1 MDSKNIKLPKIDF
14 SHEDLKPHTLVWN
27 QVKSQVHKALVE
39 YGCFEAS
46 FDKFPIHLRKSIFES
61 SQELFD
67 LPSQT
72 KLKSIRTKP
81 FNGYVGFCH
90 SSIPLYE
97 SMGIDDANIP
107 HKAEKFTQILW
118 PQGNTSFCKTVQSYS
133 EQLSELD
140 QTIRRMILESLGVEN
155 YMDEHMNSTNY
166 LLRLMK
172 YKTPQ
177 SSENEMGLSS
187 HRDKSNITILYQNQ
201 VNGLQVLT
209 KHGQWINVD
218 PTPDTFIVLIGD
230 SLHAL
235 TNGRIHAPF
244 HRVMVKGNEA
254 RYSIGLFTIPKAGYM
269 IKAPKELVDEEHP
282 LLYKPFTHLEFI
294 TFSYT
299 EEGMKCESA
308 LKTYCG
314 V

>member
-1 MDSKNIKLPKIDF
+1 MIVESLGVEKYMDEHINSTNYLLLLMKYKGLQSPETEMGLNTYTNKSNITILYQNQVNGLQVLTKDGQWIDVDPTDRFTVLIGDSLHVSSSNITIIQQKSLIQEINMDSKNIKLPKIDF

-27 QVKSQVHKALVE
+27 QVKTQVHKALVE

-46 FDKFPIHLRKSIFES
+46 FDKISIHLRKSIFES

-81 FNGYVGFCH
+81 FNGYVGFYH
-90 SSIPLYE
+90 PSIPQYE

-118 PQGNTSFCKTVQSYS
+118 PQGNTSFW
-133 EQLSELD
+133 
-140 QTIRRMILESLGVEN
+140 RMILESLGVEN

-166 LLRLMK
+166 LLRLM
-172 YKTPQ
+172 
-177 SSENEMGLSS
+177 N
-187 HRDKSNITILYQNQ
+187 
-201 VNGLQVLT
+201 
-209 KHGQWINVD
+209 WIHD
-218 PTPDTFIVLIGD
+218 
-230 SLHAL
+230 
-235 TNGRIHAPF
+235 
-244 HRVMVKGNEA
+244 
-254 RYSIGLFTIPKAGYM
+254 
-269 IKAPKELVDEEHP
+269 KAPKELVDEEHP
-282 LLYKPFTHLEFI
+282 LLCKPFTHLEFI

-299 EEGMKCESA
+299 EEGMKCDFA

-314 V
+314 FQLSN

>member
-187 HRDKSNITILYQNQ
+187 HTDKSNITILYQNQ

-230 SLHAL
+230 SLHV
-235 TNGRIHAPF
+235 TDSGVHWSVWIS
-244 HRVMVKGNEA
+244 
-254 RYSIGLFTIPKAGYM
+254 YWSIPKAGYM

-294 TFSYT
+294 AFSYT
-299 EEGMKCESA
+299 EEGMECESA